1 MTSMTWHAA
10 PASTIPNGDFSD
22 ALYEFFVPLEAAT
35 LTERLNPLLVPK
47 HTDVCAA
54 Q

>member
-35 LTERLNPLLVPK
+35 LAQRLNPSPVPK
-47 HTDVCAA
+47 YTDGSAA